1 MTEPTETAAGQAP
14 ARWRMVTAL
23 ILIVFSLSSAA
34 FIPLVLL
41 LPLSVEL
48 KTSISGLLVFG
59 IPQAVMLLAVAL
71 VGKSGFVFL
80 KGMIFARVKRL
91 APAQTVSRTRYRIGL
106 VIFLLPLLLAFVTP
120 YAPQLIPGYAD
131 FARYYGVAGDLMLV
145 ASFFVLGG
153 DFWDKVRALFLH
165 NARAQFGVR

>member
-1 MTEPTETAAGQAP
+1 MTEPTQTAAGKAP

-23 ILIVFSLSSAA
+23 TLIALSLSSAA
-34 FIPLVLL
+34 FVPLVLL

-71 VGKSGFVFL
+71 AGKSGFAFL

-91 APAQTVSRTRYRIGL
+91 APVQTVSRTRYRIGL
-106 VIFLLPLLLAFVTP
+106 VMFILPFLLAFVTP
-120 YAPQLIPGYAD
+120 YAPQLLLGYGTH
-131 FARYYGVAGDLMLV
+131 ARYYGVAGDLMLIL
-145 ASFFVLGG
+145 SFLVLGG
-153 DFWDKVRALFLH
+153 DFWDKIRALFLH
-165 NARAQFGVR
+165 DARARFGA